1 MPVSRL
7 VIEGR
12 AAPTDHVLDDSDD
25 SELQELE
32 NKVMSATAPLPWR
45 QLAELG
51 SCSDQQ
57 WYTRRQVAPRVPA
70 LPKWLRQQIDRA
82 MLTDAVR
89 PSKSLKKAVV
99 STPKGENTTE
109 GSNFDQGMRPEANT
123 FPGQRRGGEMLF
135 VEDGDGEEGLHERRR
150 IRWKLLVKLRG
161 PKRKLEDKPNDD
173 LEDLEPDTSEEVGAS
188 MSAEDKRTAE
198 EKGLQSLQGLPLGS
212 VFRGGRLENA
222 EKKRQD
228 RNQAFKEI
236 TLKSDKTARVQ
247 RLNHRRKQMYKG
259 QDEEDSQKHACDD
272 LATRALPTRA
282 MALARGLAVRLL
294 RPLRCKVPHALPA
307 SVVAAGLAYAMTVPG
322 HKRHVTGAASQDELK
337 KQVGYKAVD
346 DYVKSGMVIGLGTGS
361 TAYFAVERVGQKL
374 QSGELKDIVA
384 VPTSKRT
391 QEQAEKLGIKLATLD
406 TQPKLDV
413 AIDGA
418 DSVDTSLNLVKG
430 GGGAHFRE
438 KIVEVTE
445 FFESAQKVL
454 LASASYCYCLLI
466 SSAATFVD
474 VRDKDA
480 FSQSHLY
487 GAWSLHSHVTR
498 NLDGAAS
505 NALKSLCDLR
515 RVVVV
520 SANPLKDDKVK
531 RLLEL
536 LKKTARP
543 SQLLLMDTRCW
554 RFFLVLWLGED
565 NLPQFQQR
573 FPFCIRK
580 GSDTFPLPPCPLE
593 LWVPPE
599 GKQQQQPPAL
609 YLGPALQCFKI
620 GAVVQLVD
628 DLRATPMP
636 LPGSIKLQR
645 VQVAKMEL
653 ETFEGTESETQ
664 QRTLDL
670 AAKVGASSLEASER
684 ILSLRVP
691 CFLCGPWSAVVA
703 ALALRRI
710 LVSETTEEL
719 CGFLKDR
726 CATNQA
732 LQYGLPHVA
741 ILALNLALGSPSPGW
756 LSTTPKAQAAQLRRR
771 LGSEAELP
779 LKTAPW
785 RRPKDDS

>member
-1 MPVSRL
+1 MGCCSAIP
-7 VIEGR
+7 
-12 AAPTDHVLDDSDD
+12 ADS
-25 SELQELE
+25 
-32 NKVMSATAPLPWR
+32 A
-45 QLAELG
+45 G
-51 SCSDQQ
+51 
-57 WYTRRQVAPRVPA
+57 
-70 LPKWLRQQIDRA
+70 
-82 MLTDAVR
+82 
-89 PSKSLKKAVV
+89 
-99 STPKGENTTE
+99 
-109 GSNFDQGMRPEANT
+109 
-123 FPGQRRGGEMLF
+123 
-135 VEDGDGEEGLHERRR
+135 
-150 IRWKLLVKLRG
+150 
-161 PKRKLEDKPNDD
+161 
-173 LEDLEPDTSEEVGAS
+173 
-188 MSAEDKRTAE
+188 
-198 EKGLQSLQGLPLGS
+198 
-212 VFRGGRLENA
+212 
-222 EKKRQD
+222 
-228 RNQAFKEI
+228 
-236 TLKSDKTARVQ
+236 
-247 RLNHRRKQMYKG
+247 
-259 QDEEDSQKHACDD
+259 
-272 LATRALPTRA
+272 
-282 MALARGLAVRLL
+282 
-294 RPLRCKVPHALPA
+294 PA
-307 SVVAAGLAYAMTVPG
+307 SG
-322 HKRHVTGAASQDELK
+322 RSSASS
-337 KQVGYKAVD
+337 
-346 DYVKSGMVIGLGTGS
+346 SG
-361 TAYFAVERVGQKL
+361 
-374 QSGELKDIVA
+374 
-384 VPTSKRT
+384 
-391 QEQAEKLGIKLATLD
+391 
-406 TQPKLDV
+406 QP
-413 AIDGA
+413 
-418 DSVDTSLNLVKG
+418 
-430 GGGAHFRE
+430 
-438 KIVEVTE
+438 VEVTE

-543 SQLLLMDTRCW
+543 SQLLLMD
-554 RFFLVLWLGED
+554 

-609 YLGPALQCFKI
+609 YLGPVTCLERTHEALQCFKI

-710 LVSETTEEL
+710 LVSELRTTEEL

-779 LKTAPW
+779 LKTV
-785 RRPKDDS
+785 RRVLEKVLAQPSEERLRRLKASNPRVQREVLAHPEAVLLLHMAGFTSTVSGDLVLPSAAALGPLRQVLQSV